1 MSELVIIFLLAAFII
16 RELIFQVTIHRLIN
30 KLMAKSLTE
39 YTQSM
44 DRLSLEELNL
54 QRHKIDM
61 NAFDQEIA
69 QETAII
75 NSIR

>member
-1 MSELVIIFLLAAFII
+1 MSELVIIFLLAVFVI

-61 NAFDQEIA
+61 NAFDQEIE

-75 NSIR
+75 NSVR